1 MKVKAILDIYDNGK
15 KTIEKEFDVDMR
27 TEGRL
32 YSIELVEWIL
42 SEKRCLGNIFTIRFN
57 NKDYKYSL

>member
-1 MKVKAILDIYDNGK
+1 MKVKAILDIYDNGN
-15 KTIEKEFDVDMR
+15 KTIEKEFDVDMC

-42 SEKRCLGNIFTIRFN
+42 SEKRRLGNIFTIRFN
-57 NKDYKYSL
+57 NKDYQYSL